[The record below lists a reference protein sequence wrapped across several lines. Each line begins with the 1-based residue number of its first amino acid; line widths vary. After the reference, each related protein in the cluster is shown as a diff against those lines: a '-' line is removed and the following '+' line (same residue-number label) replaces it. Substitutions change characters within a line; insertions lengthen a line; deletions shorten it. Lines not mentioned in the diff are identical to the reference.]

1 MPADKYQPGDETRL
15 MTIQRFIAEMERMH
29 PDATGAFSEL
39 LRSLALAAKIVSREV
54 RRAGLV
60 DILGAASTVNLSGDD
75 VKKLDVYAN
84 KTIIHS
90 MEHGGQLCVMAS
102 EENESIIHVPEEY
115 PTGKYVLLFD
125 PLDGSS
131 NIEANVTI
139 GTIFSI
145 LRRKTVSGRGSES
158 DVIQPGYMQVAA
170 GYIMYGSSTIMV
182 CSVGNGVYGF
192 TLDPT
197 IGDFLLSHS
206 NIRIPR
212 KGKIYSVNEG
222 NRMLWSEGV
231 RKYVEHLQEV
241 DKETNRP
248 YSSRYVGSMVADIH
262 RTLLYGGIFMYPGDA
277 KNPSG
282 KLRLL
287 YEANPMAF
295 LIENAGGRASTGTG
309 RILEVDAKDIHQR
322 VPVFM
327 GSEADVLQ
335 LEEFVAKHG

>member
-1 MPADKYQPGDETRL
+1 
-15 MTIQRFIAEMERMH
+15 
-29 PDATGAFSEL
+29 
-39 LRSLALAAKIVSREV
+39 
-54 RRAGLV
+54 
-60 DILGAASTVNLSGDD
+60 
-75 VKKLDVYAN
+75 
-84 KTIIHS
+84 
-90 MEHGGQLCVMAS
+90 
-102 EENESIIHVPEEY
+102 
-115 PTGKYVLLFD
+115 
-125 PLDGSS
+125 
-131 NIEANVTI
+131 
-139 GTIFSI
+139 
-145 LRRKTVSGRGSES
+145 
-158 DVIQPGYMQVAA
+158 MQVAA